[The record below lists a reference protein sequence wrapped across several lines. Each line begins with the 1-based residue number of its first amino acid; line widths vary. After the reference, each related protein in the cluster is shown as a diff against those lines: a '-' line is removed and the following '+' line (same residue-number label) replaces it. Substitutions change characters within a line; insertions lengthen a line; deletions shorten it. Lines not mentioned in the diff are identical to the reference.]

1 MFNLVFSNDA
11 SSNRLLFIRIM
22 LLNEVMRIHLN
33 HMQPQNWFTIVKGE
47 SKLATVY
54 KTRINGGVQFNFA
67 YEIWPVQCGE

>member
-1 MFNLVFSNDA
+1 
-11 SSNRLLFIRIM
+11 M